1 MKLTPAKKRLLV
13 YGAII
18 GGCAIIAITFFV
30 ISQYS
35 RAKYVSSKAQLQ
47 GASKELVKLEE
58 EKEKLE
64 AIVPTTQAEEVQKIV
79 DLRSNEDKTTWY
91 KGIEEY
97 FEKESTKNANAYKGT
112 AIPAY
117 SFSLLALVSFGF
129 CLKYEDKAKEK
140 EENEQ

>member
-1 MKLTPAKKRLLV
+1 MKLTPAKKRLLI

-47 GASKELVKLEE
+47 GASKELLKLDEEE
-58 EKEKLE
+58 EKVN
-64 AIVPTTQAEEVQKIV
+64 ASTTMSDI
-79 DLRSNEDKTTWY
+79 DKTVELRVIADKRSWY
-91 KGIEEY
+91 KGIEDY
-97 FEKESTKNANAYKGT
+97 FQVENDKNAKAYKGMS
-112 AIPAY
+112 IPAY

-129 CLKYEDKAKEK
+129 CLKFEDKAKEK
-140 EENEQ
+140 EENEQK